1 MRVDGMV
8 GWYHQLH
15 AHEFDQAPADGEG
28 QGGLVCCSSW
38 GHKESDTIEQLNNSK
53 TLGVESKKCAFH
65 KHIVM
70 LAHCH
75 IS

>member
-15 AHEFDQAPADGEG
+15 ANEFDQAPADGEG

-38 GHKESDTIEQLNNSK
+38 GHKESITTERLNSK
-53 TLGVESKKCAFH
+53 SGRVSIGFQPSLPQK
-65 KHIVM
+65 I
-70 LAHCH
+70 L
-75 IS
+75 